1 MLEKELKINMDVDE
15 EMRAYISE
23 ISRELN
29 NMTTNADKISKT
41 IKSTTNK
48 KKSHNRKTNTA
59 DTEGWKMLFY
69 EVLACIAIA
78 GGQVYF
84 IKRMLT
90 DKLLI

>member
-15 EMRAYISE
+15 EMKAYISE

-29 NMTTNADKISKT
+29 NMTANSEQIQKSIKRKTSKM
-41 IKSTTNK
+41 
-48 KKSHNRKTNTA
+48 KSHNRKTNKA
-59 DTEGWKMLFY
+59 DSEGWKMLAY

-84 IKRMLT
+84 IKGMLSN
-90 DKLLI
+90 KLLI